1 LPFNRLAK
9 VSLKRNISCFL
20 FFLFSL
26 CLSSEAVFSSSEEE
40 NTKKIV
46 AEEVYIPKYG
56 GNGQIIWT
64 LNAEEVN
71 PGVRDS
77 YNVVGPILKT
87 LDQRKNITQV
97 SAQKGVFDLEK
108 DRAFG
113 SEKINI
119 DGSGFRLEGEHWKW
133 QQDQEGRHNFKIGKE
148 GFAFFENSFESS
160 GPSILPKKQKEDLK
174 ISASTADPIVASA
187 SEIEL
192 VSLRLGGHRIQLSG
206 FVTISSNEM
215 EINCSQMTI
224 FIDRNA
230 STSLPTKGRITQI
243 TADENV
249 EMRQLN
255 RSSSANSL
263 TFDTLKGEIL
273 MEGDVVVDDQEW
285 GRVVGEKIIL
295 EQRTGRVRVLG
306 NEKARPRIELP
317 DLGKIKLPKPLMKKA
332 N

>member
-1 LPFNRLAK
+1 
-9 VSLKRNISCFL
+9 
-20 FFLFSL
+20 
-26 CLSSEAVFSSSEEE
+26 
-40 NTKKIV
+40 
-46 AEEVYIPKYG
+46 
-56 GNGQIIWT
+56 
-64 LNAEEVN
+64 
-71 PGVRDS
+71 
-77 YNVVGPILKT
+77 VVGPILKT

-97 SAQKGVFDLEK
+97 SAKKGVFDLEK

-119 DGSGFRLEGEHWKW
+119 NGSGFRLEGEHWKW

-148 GFAFFENSFESS
+148 GYAFFENSFGSAD
-160 GPSILPKKQKEDLK
+160 PSFLPKKRKEDLK
-174 ISASTADPIVASA
+174 ISAITADPIVASA

-206 FVTISSNEM
+206 TVTISSDEM

-230 STSLPTKGRITQI
+230 STSLPAKGRITQI
-243 TADENV
+243 IADKNV

-255 RSSSANSL
+255 RSSSANIL

-273 MEGDVVVDDQEW
+273 MEGDVIVDDKEW
-285 GRVVGEKIIL
+285 GRVVGEKIIV

-317 DLGKIKLPKPLMKKA
+317 DLGKINLPKPLMKKS

>member
-1 LPFNRLAK
+1 M
-9 VSLKRNISCFL
+9 KRNICCSL
-20 FFLFSL
+20 FFLPSL
-26 CLSSEAVFSSSEEE
+26 FLLSQVVFSSNDEVNS
-40 NTKKIV
+40 KKIV

-56 GNGQIIWT
+56 ENGQIIWT

-119 DGSGFRLEGEHWKW
+119 NGSGFRLEGEHWKW

-148 GFAFFENSFESS
+148 GYAFFENSFGSAD
-160 GPSILPKKQKEDLK
+160 PSFLPKKRKEDLK
-174 ISASTADPIVASA
+174 ISAITADPIVASA

-206 FVTISSNEM
+206 TVTISSDEM

-230 STSLPTKGRITQI
+230 STSLPAKGRITQI
-243 TADENV
+243 IADKNV

-273 MEGDVVVDDQEW
+273 MEGDVIVEDKEW

-317 DLGKIKLPKPLMKKA
+317 DLGKINLPKPLMKKS